1 MKIYFDILS
10 GKKKFQKHIRYNIIL
25 FKSYP
30 KHMLYIKLTL
40 VISDDEIKCNLYF
53 CLSVF

>member
-30 KHMLYIKLTL
+30 KQMLYIKLTL

-53 CLSVF
+53 YLSVF